1 MKNWSRLCLFLRLS
15 RWTGFTM
22 CIDLTPRRYRLLSCL
37 HLCVG
42 RPLRPCMYVVCEFD
56 QRLPMVVLLWCRFVL
71 TGVSA
76 VSLLAHVRAEVHDLA
91 YGR

>member
-1 MKNWSRLCLFLRLS
+1 
-15 RWTGFTM
+15 
-22 CIDLTPRRYRLLSCL
+22 
-37 HLCVG
+37 
-42 RPLRPCMYVVCEFD
+42 MYVVCEFD

-76 VSLLAHVRAEVHDLA
+76 VSLLAHDRAEVHDLA